1 MVRVLLRRSSF
12 VRSAHGVSAV
22 DMDLDLDSPPA
33 SLAQLLESGEEN
45 GCINLSELDTL
56 ARRLECDDDDLPALH
71 EAVEAR
77 GISVS
82 DDCGRSNVPATDYGN
97 GSLASVTTDALGL
110 FLNEIRRHPLLT
122 AAEEVELAKR
132 IEHGDVA
139 AKERMINS
147 NLALVVSI
155 AKKYPQHELPLLDLI
170 QEGIFGLIRASEKFD
185 WRRGFK
191 FSTYATYWIRQAIQ
205 RGIENKSRT
214 IRVPTNIAQR
224 ERKIQRARRALNTR
238 LGREPSDEE
247 VATEAELPLEQVVA
261 MGDIARTVTSLDR
274 PVGEEGDTA
283 LGDLLGDQRAGPAEE
298 VEIALRDQ
306 ALHLALAGLPA
317 EERKVV
323 ELRYGVDGAD
333 GPVGLR
339 ETSRRLGITQ
349 PETRKL
355 EERAL
360 ARLAS
365 LRELEALREAA

>member
-1 MVRVLLRRSSF
+1 ME
-12 VRSAHGVSAV
+12 
-22 DMDLDLDSPPA
+22 LDLDTPPA
-33 SLAQLLESGEEN
+33 PLAACS
-45 GCINLSELDTL
+45 TA
-56 ARRLECDDDDLPALH
+56 ARSPA
-71 EAVEAR
+71 A
-77 GISVS
+77 STS
-82 DDCGRSNVPATDYGN
+82 PSSTRSRAAWRSTTRTSRRCTRRSRRAGSASRTTAGAATSRRPTYGN
-97 GSLASVTTDALGL
+97 GGLASATTDALGL

-132 IEHGDVA
+132 IEQGDAA

-155 AKKYPQHELPLLDLI
+155 AKKYPQNELPLLDLI

-205 RGIENKSRT
+205 RGIENKART

-224 ERKIQRARRALNTR
+224 ERKIQRANRALNTR
-238 LGREPSDEE
+238 LGREPTNEE
-247 VATEAELPLEQVVA
+247 IAAETELPLAQVEA

-274 PVGEEGDTA
+274 PVGEDGETA
-283 LGDLLGDQRAGPAEE
+283 LGELLGDERAGPAEE
-298 VEIALRDQ
+298 VEVALRDE
-306 ALHLALAGLPA
+306 AIRHALAGLPD

-323 ELRYGVDGAD
+323 ELRYGVDGVD

-339 ETSRRLGITQ
+339 EASRRLGITQ

-360 ARLAS
+360 ERLAS

>member
-1 MVRVLLRRSSF
+1 ME
-12 VRSAHGVSAV
+12 
-22 DMDLDLDSPPA
+22 LDLDNPPA
-33 SLAQLLESGEEN
+33 PLAALLESGEEG
-45 GCINLSELDTL
+45 GCVNLSELDAV
-56 ARRLECDDDDLPALH
+56 ARRLDVPDDELCDLH
-71 EAVEAR
+71 EAVELR
-77 GISVS
+77 GISVT
-82 DDCGRSNVPATDYGN
+82 DDCGRSSVPATEYGN
-97 GSLASVTTDALGL
+97 GGLAAATTDALGL

-122 AAEEVELAKR
+122 ADEEVELAKR
-132 IEHGDVA
+132 IEQGDAA

-155 AKKYPQHELPLLDLI
+155 AKKYPQNELPLLDLI

-205 RGIENKSRT
+205 RGIENKART

-224 ERKIQRARRALNTR
+224 ERKIQRATRTLSTR
-238 LGREPSDEE
+238 LGRDPSHEE
-247 VATEAELPLEQVVA
+247 IAKEAELPLAQVEA
-261 MGDIARTVTSLDR
+261 MSDIARTVTSLDR
-274 PVGEEGDTA
+274 PVGDDDGTA
-283 LGDLLGDQRAGPAEE
+283 LGELLGDERAGPAEE
-298 VEIALRDQ
+298 VEVALRDE
-306 ALHLALAGLPA
+306 AIRNALAGLPD

-323 ELRYGVDGAD
+323 ELRYGVDGLD

>member
-1 MVRVLLRRSSF
+1 MN
-12 VRSAHGVSAV
+12 
-22 DMDLDLDSPPA
+22 LDLDNPPA
-33 SLAQLLESGEEN
+33 SLATLMERGEEV

-56 ARRLECDDDDLPALH
+56 ARRLDVDDDDLPELH
-71 EAVEAR
+71 SAIEAR
-77 GISVS
+77 GIDVS
-82 DDCGRSNVPATDYGN
+82 DDCGRSGVAPTDYGN
-97 GSLASVTTDALGL
+97 GSLAHATTDALGL

-132 IEHGDVA
+132 IETGDTA

-155 AKKYPQHELPLLDLI
+155 AKKYPQNELPLLDLI

-205 RGIENKSRT
+205 RGIENKART

-224 ERKIQRARRALNTR
+224 ERKIARTRRALSTK
-238 LGREPSDEE
+238 LGREPTNEE
-247 VATEAELPLEQVVA
+247 IAVEAELELAQVDA

-274 PVGEEGDTA
+274 PVGDDGETA
-283 LGDLLGDQRAGPAEE
+283 LGELLGDERPGPAEE
-298 VEIALRDQ
+298 VEVALRDDAIRR
-306 ALHLALAGLPA
+306 ALDELPDQ
-317 EERKVV
+317 ERKVV

-355 EERAL
+355 EEKAL
-360 ARLAS
+360 ERLAG